1 MDEYTI
7 KFMNAAR
14 NSKLDSMQRLPE
26 KALIQSKQ
34 YLSEFHVVSD
44 RQISESILKRYLNAR
59 SKFNQATSDRDTI
72 CIKDS

>member
-1 MDEYTI
+1 
-7 KFMNAAR
+7 MNAAR